1 MRGADVSVV
10 TADERRAVLEPIRF
24 RGEDLASRK
33 LYLGTTQ
40 RACAP
45 EETLARIEPL
55 LPLAGITRCADITGL
70 DRLGIP
76 VTLAIRPNARLI
88 VGATGKGTT
97 LVQARVSGL
106 MEALEVHHAEYA
118 EQAPLERVVASYTQL
133 FGDGADLIPTA
144 QLPIARHGTFD
155 ADWPMS
161 WVWGSQSGSTRNA
174 PGGHRGR
181 WRWIGGLPRPSPSWP
196 TGAPGPA
203 SN

>member
-88 VGATGKGTT
+88 VGATGKGST
-97 LVQARVSGL
+97 LVHATVSGL

-118 EQAPLERVVASYTQL
+118 EY
-133 FGDGADLIPTA
+133 ADLGVVMTSYADLASSGVDIVSPGE
-144 QLPIARHGTFD
+144 LPVARYGTFD
-155 ADWPMS
+155 AGWTMA
-161 WVWGSQSGSTRNA
+161 WAWGFD
-174 PGGHRGR
+174 
-181 WRWIGGLPRPSPSWP
+181 
-196 TGAPGPA
+196 
-203 SN
+203 